1 MTPIEKIF
9 AEEAFVV
16 DTQCLLN
23 NAMLGRGV
31 TRDELAESIGVST
44 QEVDNIFADEC
55 EVEIRLLF
63 KAFQALGVSMK
74 VSI

>member
-23 NAMLGRGV
+23 NVMLGRGV

-55 EVEIRLLF
+55 EIEIRFLF
-63 KAFQALGVSMK
+63 RAFQALGVSMK